1 MAATKSVTRKPNPK
15 APSKAPDRAAK
26 APARRPAVK
35 APARSRSRSRQ
46 PAPPTAVASAAGSA
60 SKQAQLIALLRSA
73 SGATLPQMSQ
83 LTGWQPHTVR
93 GTISG
98 VLRKRLGLTV
108 ACSISDAGVRTYRI
122 EAA

>member
-15 APSKAPDRAAK
+15 APPKAPVRAAK

-35 APARSRSRSRQ
+35 APAHSRSRQ
-46 PAPPTAVASAAGSA
+46 PAPPAAVAPAAGSA
-60 SKQAQLIALLRSA
+60 SKQAQLIALLRSP
-73 SGATLPQMSQ
+73 SGATLPQMTQ

-108 ACSISDAGVRTYRI
+108 ACSLSEAGVRTYRI